1 MRPQGNSQSSLGHGV
16 ISLERLYAFA
26 EKHEANEDAIRLEKT
41 ALGREYSALCGEVTR
56 HIQDAQGFYL
66 LGVFDSRRYWHSIYL
81 GKAGF
86 GSTKSLKKRICEE
99 LKDERA
105 FLWRA
110 FYREGRLLQIRD
122 RIHPHGKYSW
132 YRAMKKR
139 GSTHVLWVSAPSFSS
154 RGKTVSIGLLQINS
168 EHAADFGLTWDQLFD
183 PCTNMRIGAHL
194 LTAYYRQAAAVLGDG
209 QQALQFALSGYN
221 SGFPLVG
228 FTNGYVDSVVQG
240 AFTASRHNIEPHEIS
255 K

>member
-66 LGVFDSRRYWHSIYL
+66 WGVFDSRRYWHSIYL

-132 YRAMKKR
+132 HRAMKKR

-154 RGKTVSIGLLQINS
+154 RS
-168 EHAADFGLTWDQLFD
+168 
-183 PCTNMRIGAHL
+183 
-194 LTAYYRQAAAVLGDG
+194 
-209 QQALQFALSGYN
+209 
-221 SGFPLVG
+221 
-228 FTNGYVDSVVQG
+228 
-240 AFTASRHNIEPHEIS
+240 IEPIEADLIEALNPRANIRRPTPPHNVQREAS
-255 K
+255 KIFEKFRSLIHVSRSSKRILTRLQEKELIETSGRPMA